1 MTTKKI
7 LIAYTTNAG
16 STTQAAQAVSEG
28 LTTADTTVEV
38 RRLEEVTDLA
48 PYAAV
53 VIGAPMIMGWHRAAT
68 KFVKQQRTALSR
80 VPVAYFFMARSLTKT
95 GETQIAGIPLCIDP
109 YLPKSPRQADRL
121 SYRERYATVANY
133 LRPALQAAPTVKPV
147 SAAFF
152 GGRLDMHRL
161 KLWQKLFVLLIVQ
174 APPGGS
180 IDVAFIRD
188 WATGLR
194 TALLPG
200 SSAEHHDASAA

>member
-7 LIAYTTNAG
+7 LVAYTTNAG

-28 LTTADTTVEV
+28 LSNANTTVDV

-53 VIGAPMIMGWHRAAT
+53 VIGAPMIMGWHRTAT
-68 KFVKQQRTALSR
+68 KFVKQHAAALSR

-95 GETQIAGIPLCIDP
+95 GETQIDGIPLCIDP
-109 YLPKSPRQADRL
+109 YLAKSPKQADRL
-121 SYRERYATVANY
+121 SYRERYATVGNY
-133 LRPALQAAPTVKPV
+133 LRPALKAAPQVKPV
-147 SAAFF
+147 SAGFF
-152 GGRLDMHRL
+152 GGRLDMYRL

-188 WATGLR
+188 WA
-194 TALLPG
+194 
-200 SSAEHHDASAA
+200 AELFGE